1 MDSSTDNLLD
11 SHNPDIDHVHTPQ
24 IVERSIAE
32 LPEEL
37 KVYIASDINTVCED
51 INMKISI
58 QKVFMP
64 EMLAVV
70 LYLIN
75 QNSVMLRDIH
85 LNLQAPSNVISK
97 LDDSTD
103 TTKRYGQIDGYKLER
118 CLLTMKLK
126 SPSLHMVIG
135 GYLSYKDSSNTEK
148 RLFINCP
155 VIAVDFVRPLRI
167 NTPAYGQKWTSMSY
181 DKKHVI
187 DSKSPMQMEEV
198 CQIIQQKFNF
208 HVVEIIGK

>member
-1 MDSSTDNLLD
+1 MEYLLD
-11 SHNPDIDHVHTPQ
+11 STIPGTDDVHTPQ
-24 IVERSIAE
+24 IAERSIPE
-32 LPEEL
+32 LPEGL
-37 KVYIASDINTVCED
+37 KLYIASDINAICED

-58 QKVFMP
+58 QKVLIP

-70 LYLIN
+70 LYLMN
-75 QNSVMLRDIH
+75 QNSVILRDVN

-118 CLLTMKLK
+118 CMLTMKLK

-155 VIAVDFVRPLRI
+155 VIALDFVRPLQI

-181 DKKHVI
+181 VKKHLI
-187 DSKSPMQMEEV
+187 NLESSMQMEEV